1 MSFALTKT
9 FMNPAKTLHYN
20 QDGNGRD
27 TYIHTF
33 NGGFY
38 PSRKTNG
45 VEEIGK
51 LSLPSDSPFLMHRY
65 ICNREATGKN
75 FSGQHSF

>member
-1 MSFALTKT
+1 MSQALTKT

-27 TYIHTF
+27 TYIYTH

-51 LSLPSDSPFLMHRY
+51 
-65 ICNREATGKN
+65 
-75 FSGQHSF
+75 